1 MNTTKINNNLKGVAK
16 MVDMHMHTLYSDGDK
31 TVEEVL
37 RMCEEKKLE
46 YISITDH
53 NTCKQYTDEAL
64 KKNIFTG
71 KIIKGVEMNATFK
84 NKKIEVLGYNI
95 KDPTIIENWS
105 KKFFSE
111 EALRQQQEE
120 ARIKLLSIC
129 DKKGLK
135 YDESN
140 IEKNIPVTDYITIYI
155 YKELMRH
162 KENYKIL
169 GEYSKSLNFFIRKGL
184 MNPESEYYT
193 GSDNAPKPMY
203 ENVIDIIHKAGGL
216 AFLAH
221 PFEYRFENTIGFIDE
236 LLKEKVLDGIECF
249 HPSADED
256 KIKILV
262 EFTREHN
269 LYISGGSDFHGNK
282 KPDVEIGVGKGNLSI
297 PKEYIEKWAIL

>member
-1 MNTTKINNNLKGVAK
+1 MNTIKINNNLKGVAK
-16 MVDMHMHTLYSDGDK
+16 
-31 TVEEVL
+31 
-37 RMCEEKKLE
+37 
-46 YISITDH
+46 
-53 NTCKQYTDEAL
+53 
-64 KKNIFTG
+64 
-71 KIIKGVEMNATFK
+71 
-84 NKKIEVLGYNI
+84 
-95 KDPTIIENWS
+95 
-105 KKFFSE
+105 
-111 EALRQQQEE
+111 
-120 ARIKLLSIC
+120 IKLLSIC

-262 EFTREHN
+262 EFAREHN

-282 KPDVEIGVGKGNLSI
+282 KPDVEIGVEKGNLSI
-297 PKEYIEKWAIL
+297 PQEYIEKWAIL